1 MQASM
6 EQMPVPACSY
16 QQVIPSASMPIEM
29 ACMSMDMVITAI
41 KLNKDKLMRVVI
53 DDDVDFLEKY
63 DCMYSRKSVGRKHNH
78 QPSSRYNER
87 LAAHHKRS
95 QHISSQH

>member
-1 MQASM
+1 MTI
-6 EQMPVPACSY
+6 V
-16 QQVIPSASMPIEM
+16 QVFKTTFRVVH
-29 ACMSMDMVITAI
+29 MVYSSHLYPRAEPRGFTLQWI

-63 DCMYSRKSVGRKHNH
+63 DRMYSRKSVGRKHNH